1 MGKQGIQGPRGY
13 YFTPSVTTSG
23 ELSWNNNGE
32 LDNPA
37 TVNIKGPKGD
47 GGTVEI
53 INVLIDNGSSE
64 TATPSAEVISSTT
77 DP

>member
-1 MGKQGIQGPRGY
+1 MDALGN
-13 YFTPSVTTSG
+13 
-23 ELSWNNNGE
+23 LSWINNGG
-32 LDNPA
+32 LNNPT

-53 INVLIDNGSSE
+53 TNVLIDNGSSE